1 MNEETT
7 WLGNTR
13 VVETSPEHLRE
24 SYRRLAADGYRLAL
38 VAAHHDPPTA
48 AAGEAMR
55 IVYLLVAGPPDSRIE
70 LHVTLPADQ
79 PAVPSLAD
87 LSFPASRF
95 EREMRDLFGIEP
107 TGHPQPARLVLHQHW
122 PDGWHPLRA
131 DAGPAPPFGDESQPY
146 PFLTVEG
153 PGVYEIPVGPVHAG
167 LIEPGHF
174 RFSVVGETILTMRGT
189 TVVRPQGHRA
199 AVPGSRSRLWGRA
212 DRTDLR

>member
-7 WLGNTR
+7 RLGNTR

-122 PDGWHPLRA
+122 PDGWHPMRRRRRASPAIRRRVPALPVPHRRRARGLR
-131 DAGPAPPFGDESQPY
+131 D
-146 PFLTVEG
+146 T
-153 PGVYEIPVGPVHAG
+153 
-167 LIEPGHF
+167 
-174 RFSVVGETILTMRGT
+174 RR
-189 TVVRPQGHRA
+189 
-199 AVPGSRSRLWGRA
+199 PGSRRAHRTWTLPILGGRRDDPHDPRHDCGSSTRASSGCSRVAISPLGSS
-212 DRTDLR
+212 